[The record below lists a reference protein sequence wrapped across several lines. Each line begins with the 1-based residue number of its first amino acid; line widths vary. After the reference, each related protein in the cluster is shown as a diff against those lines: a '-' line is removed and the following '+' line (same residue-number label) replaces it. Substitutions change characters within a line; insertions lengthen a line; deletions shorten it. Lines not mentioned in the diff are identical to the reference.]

1 MIYDKIIDI
10 LTSMGSVLKIP
21 ISFVV
26 IEFVA
31 TFTAAISGIRLAS
44 AKKFDLF
51 GALIVGAATAIGGG
65 TMRDIMLNVPPFWM
79 TNPIY
84 IVCIT
89 LSLVYVMLFSKYLV
103 HQNNMLFFFDAIALA
118 LFNTVGIEKAL
129 ANGFEWWTAI
139 LMGTITGAAG
149 GVVRDVFINEIP
161 LIFRK
166 EIYAVAC
173 VAGGFIYILCNKAG
187 MPVEATAFVSTMSV
201 ILIRVLA
208 VRYHWSIPVLTGEA
222 APNDLEQEENK

>member
-1 MIYDKIIDI
+1 MIYDSIIDI
-10 LTSMGSVLKIP
+10 LTRMGSVLKIP
-21 ISFVV
+21 ISFVI

-31 TFTAAISGIRLAS
+31 TFAAAISGIRLAS

-51 GALIVGAATAIGGG
+51 GALIVGAATAVGGG

-84 IVCIT
+84 IVCVT
-89 LSLVYVMLFSKYLV
+89 MALVYVMLFSKYLV
-103 HQNNMLFFFDAIALA
+103 HQNNMLFIFDAIALA
-118 LFNTVGIEKAL
+118 LFNTVGVEKAL

-139 LMGTITGAAG
+139 LMGTVTGAAG
-149 GVVRDVFINEIP
+149 GVIRDVFINEVP

-173 VAGGFIYILCNKAG
+173 VAGGIIYVLCNKAG
-187 MPVEATAFVSTMSV
+187 MPAEATAFVSTFSV
-201 ILIRVLA
+201 ILVRVLA
-208 VRYHWSIPVLTGEA
+208 VRYHWRIPVLTGDA
-222 APNDLEQEENK
+222 APIETEDASDK